1 MDNHRHACSESRQSK
16 VEMKVRQIFND
27 NCRIWTWPYERF
39 PCAVN
44 WSVHFLIGAG
54 KSYWMRCEQRRTEA
68 ATTGLWPLS
77 TWQHSWNVAL
87 HTCASKY
94 LCVRDVQC
102 DTTSFAQHILCQL
115 SQTCRA
121 TATRKILSTKKF
133 HQCAIDV
140 YLSDS
145 APKWTNRQ
153 RYIPNFD
160 SATKRNER
168 VFCKIK

>member
-1 MDNHRHACSESRQSK
+1 MDNHRHACLDSRQNK

-77 TWQHSWNVAL
+77 TCQHSWNVAL
-87 HTCASKY
+87 HLRVCMMFNATQPR
-94 LCVRDVQC
+94 LPN
-102 DTTSFAQHILCQL
+102 TSFVNCRKPVAPLLLGKFYLPNSSINAQSMFTWVILHPNEQIDN
-115 SQTCRA
+115 A
-121 TATRKILSTKKF
+121 TFPISTVQQQEMKGCFVK
-133 HQCAIDV
+133 
-140 YLSDS
+140 
-145 APKWTNRQ
+145 
-153 RYIPNFD
+153 
-160 SATKRNER
+160 
-168 VFCKIK
+168 